1 MLSADVYAYTVAR
14 CRQTTINDL
23 QDVDVLTVSTS
34 YDDHLLVDLQH
45 SDVHDY
51 AICVLA
57 NFVGDC
63 NSVDELQLV
72 RINKSVV
79 EGSAALVQT
88 CSN

>member
-1 MLSADVYAYTVAR
+1 MLFADADAYTVAR
-14 CRQTTINDL
+14 YRQTTINDL

-34 YDDHLLVDLQH
+34 YDDHLQADLQH

-51 AICVLA
+51 AIYVLA
-57 NFVGDC
+57 NFIGDW
-63 NSVDELQLV
+63 NSVNKLQLV

-79 EGSAALVQT
+79 EGSVALVQT